1 MKIWLSW
8 WIIKCFKQVENLN
21 LNFRHSS
28 LRACGFRY
36 YLFCAFFLC
45 IPLFF
50 KRHGTVVVIFVDK
63 WQHCVLRRIFCI
75 IFWVIFFFLVF
86 FFTPT
91 RLILLNKNLYG
102 AENNFC
108 FCFRQYFH
116 SNLCIIAHNIYTY
129 KYMYVYTLYACF
141 SISCIFIEFIFINV
155 AL

>member
-1 MKIWLSW
+1 M
-8 WIIKCFKQVENLN
+8 N

-75 IFWVIFFFLVF
+75 IFLSYFFFVFFSSRPHGSFCLIKIYMAQKIIFVFVFANIFIVIYALLHITYIHSNICMYTLCMLVF
-86 FFTPT
+86 RFHVF
-91 RLILLNKNLYG
+91 LLNL
-102 AENNFC
+102 F
-108 FCFRQYFH
+108 
-116 SNLCIIAHNIYTY
+116 LL
-129 KYMYVYTLYACF
+129 M
-141 SISCIFIEFIFINV
+141 
-155 AL
+155 